1 MISRLATKDD
11 IQGILALQEINLFS
25 NLSDAEKEDGF
36 VTTPFTILQLEDLLK
51 EQGLFVTQ
59 DKDKILGYTMAAS
72 WQYFSQWAI
81 FPFMISRLTGTNFNG
96 ITISDQ
102 NTFEY
107 GPICID
113 ASLRG
118 TNAFPRLFEAM
129 RIEFS
134 SQYSMGITFINQVND
149 RSYKAHIKKLGMVVV
164 DKFEFSDRNY
174 YALAFDTAKSVLQ

>member
-11 IQGILALQEINLFS
+11 IQGILTLQDINLFA
-25 NLSDAEKEDGF
+25 NLTVSEKENGF
-36 VTTPFTILQLEDLLK
+36 VTTPFTITQLEDLLN
-51 EQGLFVTQ
+51 EQGLFVT
-59 DKDKILGYTMAAS
+59 KGNGKILGYTMAAS
-72 WQYFSQWAI
+72 WQYFSQWPI
-81 FPFMISRLTGTNFNG
+81 FPFMISRLSGADFNG

-118 TNAFPRLFEAM
+118 TDAFPRLFEAM

-134 SQYSMGITFINQVND
+134 SQYPVGITFINQVNE
-149 RSYKAHIKKLGMVVV
+149 RSYKAHTKKLGMVVV

-174 YALAFDTAKSVLQ
+174 YALAFDTTQSVLE